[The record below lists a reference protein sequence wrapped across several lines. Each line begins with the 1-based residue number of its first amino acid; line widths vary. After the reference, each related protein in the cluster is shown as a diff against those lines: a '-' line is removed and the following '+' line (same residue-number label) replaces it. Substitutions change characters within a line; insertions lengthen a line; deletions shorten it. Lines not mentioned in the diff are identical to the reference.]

1 MLDFPLAVFRG
12 KFEHSWNQMKSKWIL
27 SGHRITRNPR
37 CNIEPVIPVNES
49 SNHSA
54 LYMKSVTIM
63 IMAYFKH
70 VFSVNSFCVHW
81 NRWNLRQKSHNIPN
95 CLKNNSQLPLYMRA
109 QCTLYATRSR
119 FKMLRRQVRKKKMR
133 SHLCIIYMKHTIATI
148 QSERR
153 KKQTS
158 TKNKGE
164 YQLKMCR
171 HFRYSGNF
179 CSSLGFFFFILFDN
193 FEFHSF

>member
-1 MLDFPLAVFRG
+1 MTVEHFFWMLDFPLAVFRG

-119 FKMLRRQVRKKKMR
+119 FKMLRRQVRKKKNYV
-133 SHLCIIYMKHTIATI
+133 IIKDALSFMYNLYETYDCHDSKW
-148 QSERR
+148 
-153 KKQTS
+153 KKKEANEHQ
-158 TKNKGE
+158 K
-164 YQLKMCR
+164 
-171 HFRYSGNF
+171 
-179 CSSLGFFFFILFDN
+179 
-193 FEFHSF
+193 